1 MYLGFDLAA
10 FDCQVLQ
17 LYSLQSK
24 LYSMEQ
30 SESVN
35 ENTFD
40 LEEIVTSVRAKSR
53 LRDTIMSLWHYV

>member
-1 MYLGFDLAA
+1 
-10 FDCQVLQ
+10 
-17 LYSLQSK
+17 
-24 LYSMEQ
+24 MEQ